1 MFYNNYLSFLTYVNI
16 FTLGVCF
23 MRAFPLITN
32 FKEKNVYSESQI
44 SNIVLVE
51 YFILLGKKK
60 LAMWVTNWST
70 PIQK

>member
-1 MFYNNYLSFLTYVNI
+1 
-16 FTLGVCF
+16 

-32 FKEKNVYSESQI
+32 FKEKNIYSESQI

-60 LAMWVTNWST
+60 LAMWVTNRST
-70 PIQK
+70 PMQK